1 MSTTKSTQWPV
12 HTAKTQISLGIHSV
26 WSVFAVRMKKPW
38 VLSFSLSSVSLSCK
52 PVLYILNQV
61 LFTVF
66 STWPV
71 RPAKTQISQ
80 SDQSSLSS
88 WRNLGSL
95 ASHWAHS
102 EDSVETGGCPQADQS
117 LCWAHRSFCWFCH
130 AVAQFLFPK
139 FAMNSLEKKKT
150 CQRADYNWALSRENL
165 QGFRPGKTQTGL
177 LSHRD

>member
-1 MSTTKSTQWPV
+1 
-12 HTAKTQISLGIHSV
+12 
-26 WSVFAVRMKKPW
+26 MKKPW
-38 VLSFSLSSVSLSCK
+38 VLSFPLSSVSQSCK
-52 PVLYILNQV
+52 PIVYIINQV

-102 EDSVETGGCPQADQS
+102 EDSDETGGCPHADQS

-130 AVAQFLFPK
+130 DVAQFLFPK
-139 FAMNSLEKKKT
+139 FAMNSLEKKLVKGQIIIEPCHEKT
-150 CQRADYNWALSRENL
+150 
-165 QGFRPGKTQTGL
+165 FRVSNQVRLKPACSATET
-177 LSHRD
+177 S